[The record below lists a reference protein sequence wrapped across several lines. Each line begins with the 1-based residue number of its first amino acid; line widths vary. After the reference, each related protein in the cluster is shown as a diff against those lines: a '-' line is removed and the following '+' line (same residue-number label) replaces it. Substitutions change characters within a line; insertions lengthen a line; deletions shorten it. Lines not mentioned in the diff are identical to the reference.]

1 VPNQSRP
8 KVKKSRALGIALTP
22 KAVKYF
28 EARPYPPG
36 EHGRGRKQN
45 SDYKVRL
52 LEKQRL
58 RAQYDI
64 SERQMAR
71 AYDRAKKAEGKTGEA
86 LVVELERRLDALVLR
101 SGIAKTIYQAR
112 QMVVHGHIEVNGGK
126 VDKPSFRVR
135 PDDIVMVRERSRE
148 KYPFQVAR
156 EGGTTATPES
166 AGVVLDDQLL
176 VADDRDFLAVRVAV
190 ETEGQGLQVDLQ
202 VARGLALACVAT
214 LTGNLE
220 RNLLAAA
227 LAHGDDVVRTDTER
241 RLVDLA
247 TVDLDVA
254 VNDHL
259 AGLVDGAGDARTQDQ
274 GVEAT
279 LELDDQRLARLAFG
293 LLGAVVGASHLTLRD
308 VVLGAQTLL
317 LEQTNLVVR
326 VLLAAT
332 AVLARRVGAGLEVLD
347 GLRGQ
352 RNAEGTRL
360 LDLGSLLVHVEPT
373 SM

>member
-1 VPNQSRP
+1 MNQKRP

-101 SGIAKTIYQAR
+101 SGIARTIYQAR

-135 PDDIVMVRERSRE
+135 PDDVITVRERSRE
-148 KYPFQVAR
+148 KHPFQVAR
-156 EGGTTATPES
+156 EGGY
-166 AGVVLDDQLL
+166 AGEGEAPRYLQINLKAL
-176 VADDRDFLAVRVAV
+176 AFRLDRDP
-190 ETEGQGLQVDLQ
+190 
-202 VARGLALACVAT
+202 
-214 LTGNLE
+214 
-220 RNLLAAA
+220 
-227 LAHGDDVVRTDTER
+227 
-241 RLVDLA
+241 
-247 TVDLDVA
+247 
-254 VNDHL
+254 
-259 AGLVDGAGDARTQDQ
+259 
-274 GVEAT
+274 
-279 LELDDQRLARLAFG
+279 QRKEIP
-293 LLGAVVGASHLTLRD
+293 VICD
-308 VVLGAQTLL
+308 
-317 LEQTNLVVR
+317 EQLVVEYY
-326 VLLAAT
+326 
-332 AVLARRVGAGLEVLD
+332 AR
-347 GLRGQ
+347 
-352 RNAEGTRL
+352 
-360 LDLGSLLVHVEPT
+360 
-373 SM
+373 